1 MVHSLSATFS
11 VFLYSTT
18 KNVKN
23 IKIIQK
29 GYNFNDNK
37 LLSHANHQLKLSN
50 FKVGPLIVLTL
61 QNSSLDP
68 QGVRIIDQ
76 LPFNTMLIYNY
87 KM

>member
-76 LPFNTMLIYNY
+76 LPYISIQC
-87 KM
+87 